1 MPSLSDFEMRFS
13 PSVSAAFGGI
23 QREGL
28 TTKTAA
34 ALARASAENTCD
46 FSLKLSV
53 LVSAIQAPPGGFC
66 HRVAE
71 TVFTC
76 AHEGKPLPEN
86 DAFRFELGMLAT
98 FADTCVKVFP
108 SKLKMI
114 APLIASVNRDA
125 EALAGTIQGGNAHV
139 IH

>member
-1 MPSLSDFEMRFS
+1 MPSLSDFGMRFS

-23 QREGL
+23 EREGL

-34 ALARASAENTCD
+34 ALAKANAENNCD
-46 FSLKLSV
+46 FALKLSV
-53 LVSAIQAPPGGFC
+53 LVAAIQAPPVGFC

-71 TVFTC
+71 TVYSC
-76 AHEGKPLPEN
+76 AHEGKPLPED

-98 FADTCVKVFP
+98 FAETCVRVFP
-108 SKLKMI
+108 GKLKMLS
-114 APLIASVNRDA
+114 PLILSVNRDA